1 MKPTYLILLLTTLT
15 AFYFCGSPES
25 GTAEEA
31 STAKAPPANETSDNK
46 TDGEWVSLFDGET
59 LNGWHLF
66 NQPVESG
73 YAGWAVEDGT
83 IALTPQKGNHADLVT
98 NKAYDN
104 YEMELEWKISDCGNS
119 GIIYNVQE
127 GEYKAVWHTGPEM
140 QVLDN
145 KCHPDA
151 KIETHR
157 AGDLYDMIKCNEETV
172 MAANEW
178 NKVKLVI
185 TDTKGEHWL
194 NGKKVVEF
202 DMHDDSWS
210 KMIADSKFKNMPDF
224 GKFKGGH
231 IALQDHSDKVWYRN
245 IRIREL

>member
-1 MKPTYLILLLTTLT
+1 MKQAPILILLSCILIFGSCGDATTST
-15 AFYFCGSPES
+15 QSQ
-25 GTAEEA
+25 AE
-31 STAKAPPANETSDNK
+31 AKPAAETTTTPAK
-46 TDGEWVSLFDGET
+46 GEWVSLFDGKT
-59 LNGWHLF
+59 MDGWHLY
-66 NQPVESG
+66 NKKGDSNKG
-73 YAGWAVEDGT
+73 SWSVEDG
-83 IALTPQKGNHADLVT
+83 ALTMTPKSGDRGDIVT
-98 NKAYDN
+98 DKAYQN

-127 GEYKAVWHTGPEM
+127 GDYEATYRTGPEM

-151 KIETHR
+151 KIITHR

-172 MAANEW
+172 KPANEW
-178 NKVKLVI
+178 NIAKIVI

-202 DMHDDSWS
+202 AMHDDSWTA
-210 KMIADSKFKNMPDF
+210 MIGESKFKDWPAF